1 MHDMSGKT
9 CVITGAGRGLGRA
22 MALKFARSGA
32 NVIGGSRNLSDLK
45 SLEAEIQSFG
55 GKAATIGCDIN
66 SSDDIARLAEVAG
79 QEFGSLDVW
88 INNAGGLTPQPDS
101 MAEWIDVGNETV
113 KAMFSFNVIA
123 QIAGAQKAA
132 RAMRDYGK
140 GGVILFLNSIS
151 GLYTTPG
158 GEGMYGACKA
168 TLTHITATMA
178 AELGQYGIR
187 VNGIAPGLIETEL
200 TKPFLST
207 EEDRRNRSRF
217 YPLGRVGQPDDVANA
232 ALFLSSDDAK
242 WISGA
247 TLLVTGGATFAS
259 DPYRYLIQ
267 SRA

>member
-1 MHDMSGKT
+1 MQDMSGKT

-32 NVIGGSRNLSDLK
+32 NVVGGSRNVADLR
-45 SLEAEIQSFG
+45 SLEDEIGSFG
-55 GKAATIGCDIN
+55 GNVATVQCDIN
-66 SSDDIARLAEVAG
+66 SHEDIARLPQAAAEK
-79 QEFGSLDVW
+79 FGSLDVW
-88 INNAGGLTPQPDS
+88 INNAGGLTPHADS
-101 MAEWIDVGNETV
+101 MAEWIDVNIETV
-113 KAMFSFNVIA
+113 RAMFSFNVVA
-123 QIAGAQKAA
+123 QIACAQLAA
-132 RAMRDYGK
+132 KAMREHEK

-151 GLYTTPG
+151 GQYTTPG
-158 GEGMYGACKA
+158 GEGLYGACKS
-168 TLTHITATMA
+168 TLTHITGTLA

-217 YPLGRVGQPDDVANA
+217 YPLGKVGEPDDVANA
-232 ALFLSSDDAK
+232 ALFLSSDEAK